1 MTDIIKIFDSC
12 DLTISN
18 VSSIWQ
24 FFQSYFF
31 DRTISFCKTSK
42 IVVSFFARKRLGQ
55 SIQLVERLGSD
66 LVHALGLSDL
76 LREIIVLSFDY

>member
-55 SIQLVERLGSD
+55 SIQ
-66 LVHALGLSDL
+66 
-76 LREIIVLSFDY
+76 